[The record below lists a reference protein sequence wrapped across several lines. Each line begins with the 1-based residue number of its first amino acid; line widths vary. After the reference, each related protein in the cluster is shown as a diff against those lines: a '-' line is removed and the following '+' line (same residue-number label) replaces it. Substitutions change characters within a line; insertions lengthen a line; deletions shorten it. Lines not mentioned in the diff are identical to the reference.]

1 MAVARKVAR
10 LASAQ
15 AFQWLPARLVDA
27 AQLGRLR
34 AILRFCEERVPLY
47 RERFRRA
54 GVRARDLQ
62 SLADL
67 ALFPFTTREEI
78 VEAYPDQ
85 LCYRAPRP
93 GDVVFRTS
101 GTSGLFME
109 IAYSAAAHDA
119 LDAIYLR
126 ALMATGY
133 RPWQRIAY
141 FWWSAEERP
150 RTLYERLGLMHKDF
164 LPLEPDP
171 APQLARLRALSPRFI
186 YSFPSAMTQIAKLVE
201 REGRGDLRPEGVIC
215 HGELLLPEDR
225 REIAR
230 AFGCPVWNQYGA
242 QEFNRLAWD
251 CSEHDALH
259 VDADSVRIEVV
270 VGDRP
275 AMPGEEGELVVTGL
289 LNRLMPLVRYR
300 IGDLGR
306 LVPGPCRCGRG
317 LPRIELTEGRKDDVV
332 VLRDGR
338 RVGPRVLAP
347 RIEDVPGFSQYRL
360 VQHTADRFEL
370 RVVVDAPPED
380 LDARL
385 SRVLRDTLGPV
396 HLDVRRVESIA
407 LNRRGKLRKIVSEVS
422 GVEAPGD
429 AEP

>member
-15 AFQWLPARLVDA
+15 AFQWLPPRLVES

-34 AILRFCEERVPLY
+34 AMLRFCEQRVPFY
-47 RERFRRA
+47 RERFHLA
-54 GVRARDLQ
+54 GVSSRDLRT
-62 SLADL
+62 LADL
-67 ALFPFTTREEI
+67 PSFPSATREEI
-78 VEAYPDQ
+78 VDAYPDA

-93 GDVVFRTS
+93 GDRVFRTS

-133 RPWQRIAY
+133 RPWHTIAY
-141 FWWSAEERP
+141 SWWGSEERRSP
-150 RTLYERLGLMHKDF
+150 LYERLGLMTKDF
-164 LPLEPDP
+164 LPLDPDP
-171 APQLARLRALSPRFI
+171 GAQLARLRALSPRFI

-201 REGRGDLRPEGVIC
+201 HEGRGDLRPEGVIC

-225 REIAR
+225 EAIAR
-230 AFGCPVWNQYGA
+230 ALGCPVWNQYGA

-251 CSEHDALH
+251 CREHGPLH

-270 VGDRP
+270 VGNRP

-332 VLRDGR
+332 TLADGR

-360 VQHTADRFEL
+360 VQHAVDRFEL
-370 RVVVDAPPED
+370 RVVPKDPPED

-385 SRVLRDTLGPV
+385 KRVVLDIFGPV
-396 HLDVRRVESIA
+396 HLDVRRVESIR
-407 LNRRGKLRKIVSEVS
+407 LNRRGKLRKIVSELA
-422 GVEAPGD
+422 GVAAPGD
-429 AEP
+429 NEP